1 MVTPDGGNSVEL
13 LFGVKGGGSIDG
25 ESGAIIKEQI
35 NAIARAIEKDGTATR
50 LKFSVDTSNTQNFKK
65 DLQQINSITNNIS
78 SKPILTSKNFD
89 YGSVAQYKN
98 KINELMNSLQAT
110 NSGFDVSKLKITGF
124 ANATDSGKIAFTLF
138 NKELQET
145 RTVVLNLDQNEL
157 KTCSTQE
164 LLNKAVQQGSV
175 NYAAMQKEQQKAIKA
190 SEQEANV
197 KQRVANTHNSTL
209 SAMMKYYRTNEVNLK
224 ANKELYQE
232 FLALQSKMQNGQ
244 FKTSAQ
250 AEGAWSAFKVKADE
264 AKVTTQSLGQQMK
277 GLFQNRL
284 GYMLA
289 GYTSMAVYSSI
300 RQLYTNVVD
309 LDSALTQ
316 LQIVTGKSRQEIK
329 AFGDDAA
336 NTAKKIGVSIS
347 DITSSTETYA
357 RLGYSLSDALN
368 LSEITNS
375 FSNIAA
381 IDIDDATSGMTAI
394 LKGYN
399 LDASQAE
406 HVADVLT
413 EVGQKYAVSAS
424 EIAEALQNGGAAL
437 HTANT
442 SFEKSVGLVASGN
455 AAIKCMSHNTVM
467 YYRKIA

>member
-1 MVTPDGGNSVEL
+1 METPNGGNSVEL
-13 LFGVKGGGSIDG
+13 LFGVQGGGSISG
-25 ESGAIIKEQI
+25 ESGARIKEQI
-35 NAIARAIEKDGTATR
+35 NAIAREIEKDGTTHLR
-50 LKFSVDTSNTQNFKK
+50 FSVDTSSTQNFKK

-78 SKPILTSKNFD
+78 NKPILTSKNFD
-89 YGSVAQYKN
+89 YGSIAQYKN
-98 KINELMNSLQAT
+98 KINELMTSLQAT
-110 NSGFDVSKLKITGF
+110 NSGFDVSKLKVTGF

-145 RTVVLNLDQNEL
+145 RTVVLNLGQNEL

-164 LLNKAVQQGSV
+164 LLNKTVQQGTV
-175 NYAAMQKEQQKAIKA
+175 NYAAMQKEQQKAIKT
-190 SEQEANV
+190 SEQEANA

-224 ANKELYQE
+224 SNKALYQE
-232 FLALQSKMQNGQ
+232 FLTLQSQMQSRG
-244 FKTSAQ
+244 FFRTSAQ
-250 AEGAWSAFKVKADE
+250 AAGAWDAFKVKAQE
-264 AKVTTQSLGQQMK
+264 AGVEVKSLGQQMK

-289 GYTSMAVYSSI
+289 GYASMAVYSSI
-300 RQLYTNVVD
+300 RQLYTNVVE

-357 RLGYSLSDALN
+357 RLGYSLKDALN

-381 IDIDDATSGMTAI
+381 INIDDATSGMTAI

-455 AAIKCMSHNTVM
+455 AAIKCLSHNTVM